1 VAIKI
6 KKKKTAA
13 VEEIDPILEQ
23 DQFLQTSDK
32 SISWAAQN
40 RQKVVIVVVAI
51 AAIALVGVFLS
62 KYSDKSEAE
71 RITALSEAVSVL
83 ETPIVS
89 DTPAAPG
96 EEPVGA
102 RFPNA
107 EAKYKEVEQKADA
120 VLTAYP
126 SDNVAA
132 PARLMKA
139 RALLGLGKY
148 EEASN
153 LYQEWLDAHPNAI
166 ERPIVLQ
173 AVATAQAAAGKPDA
187 AVTSLESLVLLD
199 KKTYGEMAS
208 YQIGQIYD
216 SAGNKEK
223 AKQQYDAFI
232 KDYPES
238 GKLELVK
245 LRREAL

>member
-13 VEEIDPILEQ
+13 VEEVDPILEQ

-32 SISWAAQN
+32 SISWAAKN

-51 AAIALVGVFLS
+51 AAIALAGVFLA
-62 KYSDKSEAE
+62 KYSEKNESE
-71 RITALSEAVSVL
+71 RVMALSEAVS
-83 ETPIVS
+83 
-89 DTPAAPG
+89 AH
-96 EEPVGA
+96 
-102 RFPNA
+102 PN
-107 EAKYKEVEQKADA
+107 
-120 VLTAYP
+120 
-126 SDNVAA
+126 DNVAG
-132 PARLMKA
+132 PARLIKA
-139 RALLGLGKY
+139 RGLVGLGKY
-148 EEASN
+148 EEAGT
-153 LYQEWLDAHPNAI
+153 LYKEWLDAHPDAI

-173 AVATAQAAAGKPDA
+173 AMASAQAAAGKSDA
-187 AVTSLESLVLLD
+187 AVTALESLVLLD
-199 KKTYGEMAS
+199 KKTYGETAS